1 MDDMEP
7 QAAQDAAQQGPAIE
21 QVDDQALVP
30 SQEDAAFQEGF
41 AEVRADPSAEPEPP
55 KLFAGYTEEQLR
67 DFVGK
72 AQEIDEMRKRE
83 AKVFGTLGSLKQGMD
98 ALRNQHRQQPQATA
112 LHLDASKFTRLQEQ
126 FPELADMLSQDL
138 SDALKGHG
146 GGGSADSQA
155 MERMVDERLDR
166 TSKGYETKLLSVMH
180 PDWRK
185 VAQAP
190 EFQAWTAQQAP
201 DVQQV
206 VRDGWDAIAV
216 GEALSAYKQWNN
228 KAVQA
233 KQSRQSRLESGMTP
247 RGNTQMAPA
256 MSEADAFE
264 QGFRSVRG
272 KK

>member
-7 QAAQDAAQQGPAIE
+7 QAAQDAAQQEPAIE
-21 QVDDQALVP
+21 QVDDQALAP

-55 KLFAGYTEEQLR
+55 KLFAGYTEDQLR

-72 AQEIDEMRKRE
+72 AQEIDKMRERE

-112 LHLDASKFTRLQEQ
+112 LNLDASKFTRLQEQ

-146 GGGSADSQA
+146 GTGVDSRSI
-155 MERMVDERLDR
+155 ERLMDERLDR
-166 TSKGYETKLLSVMH
+166 TSKNYETKLLSVMH
-180 PDWRK
+180 RDWRK

-190 EFQAWTAQQAP
+190 DFQAWTVQQPP

-206 VRDGWDAIAV
+206 IRDGWDAIAV
-216 GEALSAYKQWNN
+216 GEQIGAYKQWQS